1 MPFQKGVS
9 GNPGGRPKKD
19 WTWGQM
25 LETIGEET
33 ELKSGKKFKELVSR
47 RLWVECVNGNIT
59 AIKELFNRMEGLP
72 MQFTDVTSDG
82 KQLPITIIAGSG
94 FIPPGVEVTQI
105 PEGSATTEQAAV
117 QGIGVAQTGKEND
130 NGDNRTG

>member
-19 WTWGQM
+19 WTWSQM
-25 LETIGEET
+25 LEKIGEET
-33 ELKSGKKFKELVSR
+33 EIKSGKKFKELVSR

-72 MQFTDVTSDG
+72 MQFTDFTSGGDKLEGLVIIKDG
-82 KQLPITIIAGSG
+82 SKTSEVADE
-94 FIPPGVEVTQI
+94 GV
-105 PEGSATTEQAAV
+105 G
-117 QGIGVAQTGKEND
+117 
-130 NGDNRTG
+130 R